1 MRFLKDQSGGDATV
15 SLTPLVDIIFL
26 LIIFF
31 LVSSTFEKG
40 EQKLAIELPS
50 TRGGQKVVDS
60 PESWALLIDQEG
72 RFYWNESELT
82 FEELERRLRR
92 NKARKDKVQILVKAD
107 GRVEYSKVAS
117 LLGILSE
124 FDYRKLSFKT
134 LKLSFKH
141 S

>member
-1 MRFLKDQSGGDATV
+1 MRFLKDQSGGEATV

-40 EQKLAIELPS
+40 EQRLSIELPS
-50 TRGGQKVVDS
+50 TRGGQKVADS
-60 PESWALLIDQEG
+60 PESWVLLIDQQG

-82 FEELERRLRR
+82 FQELESRLRR
-92 NKARKDKVQILVKAD
+92 NKGRKDKVQVLVKAD
-107 GRVEYSKVAS
+107 GRVEYAKVAS

-124 FDYRKLSFKT
+124 FEYRKLSFKT
-134 LKLSFKH
+134 LELLD
-141 S
+141 